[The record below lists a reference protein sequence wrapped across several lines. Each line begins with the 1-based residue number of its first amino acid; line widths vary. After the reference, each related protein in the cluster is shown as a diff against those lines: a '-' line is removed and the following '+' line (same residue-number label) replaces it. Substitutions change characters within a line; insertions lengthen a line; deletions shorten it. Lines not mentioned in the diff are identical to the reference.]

1 MTVEWGSSNGGDIKI
16 ESSNPDHFSAS
27 PSTITGTENSNGTR
41 NITITYTPDPNKE
54 GIEDEATITV
64 SDRYYSE
71 DIKIKGTAQK
81 YESEI
86 ARGSNT
92 ETSMKVDASI
102 DNVFAFTGTSATV
115 PTANSSDDFYY
126 TITHTL
132 DGGSHTDGGVISYNP
147 QANTITGLNAG
158 TATLTIY
165 QKANNISSATSE
177 SFEFTVSRLAN
188 KVNISLSST
197 TLNVDDEATV
207 QLQNGESDG
216 ALSVSITNGSY
227 TYSTQNRDGGGV
239 LTYNENTKKLTG
251 YNAGTADVT
260 ITQEQTYKYEG
271 ATKQFAVAVNR
282 MEQTFGWDYP
292 DLETTL
298 QLGTVVTNNT
308 ASSNITKL
316 TDVTYK
322 SGNTS
327 VIKIENEDI
336 NSGKFTAIGKG
347 SSTITATQ
355 AGNYKY
361 LPAIVTREFTV
372 YNKKTPAFNADSH
385 FSGSTGRIELTCT
398 ATITVTGVSTGE
410 DFTVTYGNKEGEAPE
425 PVISVTQS
433 GETIT
438 ITALRIGNATLTLK
452 QEGNDDF
459 IAKTQTY
466 NIEVFW
472 PDYFL
477 SLASTTAPTHAAG
490 NYKKIFFT
498 RSLKKGYSTI
508 ALPFTTTV
516 AALTGRAAN
525 ADDWV
530 AQLSAVTK
538 SAADGYTLYFQ
549 KVEGGTITANQPYI
563 LHLGSA
569 VENPTWTD
577 MTDGIT
583 VVAATAGENTAQ
595 TGYSDFSD
603 WVMKAN
609 YSPNC
614 VMEGKYGVVNA
625 AGTEGALKKGGA
637 SSTLKAYTAYII
649 YNGAA
654 PTQVKTAYLDE
665 DEADAILE
673 LIRNQQE
680 EMADQQIY
688 DLQGR
693 KLSRTQR
700 GVNIIRQKDGT
711 TKKVKY

>member
-1 MTVEWGSSNGGDIKI
+1 
-16 ESSNPDHFSAS
+16 
-27 PSTITGTENSNGTR
+27 
-41 NITITYTPDPNKE
+41 
-54 GIEDEATITV
+54 
-64 SDRYYSE
+64 
-71 DIKIKGTAQK
+71 
-81 YESEI
+81 
-86 ARGSNT
+86 
-92 ETSMKVDASI
+92 
-102 DNVFAFTGTSATV
+102 
-115 PTANSSDDFYY
+115 
-126 TITHTL
+126 
-132 DGGSHTDGGVISYNP
+132 
-147 QANTITGLNAG
+147 
-158 TATLTIY
+158 
-165 QKANNISSATSE
+165 
-177 SFEFTVSRLAN
+177 
-188 KVNISLSST
+188 
-197 TLNVDDEATV
+197 
-207 QLQNGESDG
+207 
-216 ALSVSITNGSY
+216 
-227 TYSTQNRDGGGV
+227 
-239 LTYNENTKKLTG
+239 
-251 YNAGTADVT
+251 
-260 ITQEQTYKYEG
+260 
-271 ATKQFAVAVNR
+271 
-282 MEQTFGWDYP
+282 
-292 DLETTL
+292 
-298 QLGTVVTNNT
+298 VV
-308 ASSNITKL
+308 
-316 TDVTYK
+316 
-322 SGNTS
+322 
-327 VIKIENEDI
+327 
-336 NSGKFTAIGKG
+336 
-347 SSTITATQ
+347 
-355 AGNYKY
+355 
-361 LPAIVTREFTV
+361 
-372 YNKKTPAFNADSH
+372 H
-385 FSGSTGRIELTCT
+385 
-398 ATITVTGVSTGE
+398 
-410 DFTVTYGNKEGEAPE
+410 
-425 PVISVTQS
+425 S

-438 ITALRIGNATLTLK
+438 ITGLKLGTTILTLE

-459 IAKTQTY
+459 IAKSQTY
-466 NIEVFW
+466 EIEVYL
-472 PDYFL
+472 PDDFL
-477 SLASTTAPTHAAG
+477 MLSSTTAPTHAAG

-549 KVEGGTITANQPYI
+549 KVEGGTITANLPYI

-595 TGYSDFSD
+595 TGYSEYSD

-614 VMEGKYGVVNA
+614 DMEGKYGVVNA

-637 SSTLKAYTAYII
+637 GSTLKAYTAYII